1 MEQEIQ
7 AMALSP
13 DILKVFNADSPLDV
27 TNRILYFIAV
37 FVLGW
42 SSVGV
47 VLNRNA
53 FWRLLFFVANFV
65 FMACF
70 FASLDV
76 TWQITTAQNEIFGFV
91 LGPFQVPGATFAA
104 AVLLSL
110 VYHFWPSSGGRRR
123 SRGVQPDGSDADDLF
138 EDE

>member
-7 AMALSP
+7 ALTP
-13 DILKVFNADSPLDV
+13 DVLKVFNAEAPLDV

-53 FWRLLFFVANFV
+53 FWRLLFFVANFA

-70 FASLDV
+70 FASMDV
-76 TWQITTAQNEIFGFV
+76 TWQITIAENQIFDFV
-91 LGPFQVPGATFAA
+91 LGPFEIPGATFAA

-110 VYHFWPSSGGRRR
+110 VYHFWPSGGARRR
-123 SRGVQPDGSDADDLF
+123 RRATQPDGTEADDLF